1 MAYLM
6 RSMAVIGI
14 IAFNSPVHSGKS
26 ESEGAREAVR
36 SIAAAASQID
46 ARTALNGMAAAREA
60 AQVLAGLDPET
71 RARVLSLAAGAA
83 AQTDAHLR
91 PVAASPSR

>member
-36 SIAAAASQID
+36 SIAAVASQID

-60 AQVLAGLDPET
+60 AQVLAGLDTET
-71 RARVLSLAAGAA
+71 RSRVLSLAAGAA
-83 AQTDAHLR
+83 AKTEAHLR
-91 PVAASPSR
+91 PVAAVPSR